1 MSPALHD
8 VGGLRGGAGSTVRQV
23 EQPVRVLMRGLDS
36 WLPGNQ
42 PQSLGVSEAK
52 GPGRVEGA
60 RVGTERGEQ
69 GLFTA

>member
-1 MSPALHD
+1 MW
-8 VGGLRGGAGSTVRQV
+8 VGREVGRVSTVRQV
-23 EQPVRVLMRGLDS
+23 EKTVRVLMRGLDS

-42 PQSLGVSEAK
+42 PQSLRVSEGK
-52 GPGRVEGA
+52 GPGRVERA